1 MVPTAILI
9 VEAVRPAEP
18 PLARVV
24 RQFGEI
30 RLDQYLVPLE
40 TTVPPAMSLSPV
52 ADGRTAHV
60 LWVNENPVLP
70 SLQSYVV
77 LSREPG
83 AEIKVGDQFTLMDA
97 TVDEMHPA
105 PPVPAAVAQVV
116 RVTPY
121 ALTAL
126 VVDHDQP
133 TIRAGMPARLTAR
146 MR

>member
-1 MVPTAILI
+1 
-9 VEAVRPAEP
+9 
-18 PLARVV
+18 
-24 RQFGEI
+24 
-30 RLDQYLVPLE
+30 
-40 TTVPPAMSLSPV
+40 MSPSPV
-52 ADGRTAHV
+52 SDGRTAHV
-60 LWVNENPVLP
+60 LWVHENPVLP
-70 SLQSYVV
+70 SMQSYVV

-97 TVDEMHPA
+97 TVDQSHPA
-105 PPVPAAVAQVV
+105 PPVPAARAQVV

-133 TIRAGMPARLTAR
+133 TIKAGMPATLTAR